1 VNELE
6 IKSQSMLVTERGSLS
21 ILKEFLEKQEA
32 LLDIQEA
39 NFIAASDEIFR
50 ELKVANIRIDESQH
64 GIDYLKSQTRTM
76 LSELQASIK

>member
-1 VNELE
+1 MNELE
-6 IKSQSMLVTERGSLS
+6 IKSQAVLITERGSLS

-50 ELKVANIRIDESQH
+50 ELKVANSRIDESQH